1 VVVGVIGVAV
11 GVTGVGVGVIPIGS
25 TAAAESKPAKIIPV
39 ATAMIAITVKIR
51 LFFCMV
57 ISPGLSTLH

>member
-1 VVVGVIGVAV
+1 MGVAV

-25 TAAAESKPAKIIPV
+25 TAAAESNPAKIMLV

-57 ISPGLSTLH
+57 ISPELSTLH